1 MKKQVLFVAMSLLA
15 VSAWG
20 QNSGTCGESTTWR
33 MGNGEV
39 LFIEGTGATD
49 GAFAE
54 PDEIEEIRR
63 LSEDENFSYETCLT
77 ARSHPSDVKEL

>member
-1 MKKQVLFVAMSLLA
+1 MIPQDRRRDPAADVSKSERAWITTPRLQNLSNVLGKRSDA
-15 VSAWG
+15 
-20 QNSGTCGESTTWR
+20 
-33 MGNGEV
+33 
-39 LFIEGTGATD
+39 GTGATD

-63 LSEDENFSYETCLT
+63 FSEDENFSYETCLT